1 MTSSEPSDDDAIEAT
16 EPAGSDKKR
25 TLIRIVKLAIVVV
38 VVVGLALA
46 ARSAIVQWR
55 TENDKIQ
62 SEIIQID
69 QRLESLAEPSQAEG
83 LRARRQALLRSR
95 PNLSNLD
102 WLRIAIAALLYTI
115 GLLIPGLVLHSALR
129 SLAERPRLSTAIAS
143 QLIGHA
149 GKYVPGKAMVIVLRA
164 GGLSVDKVN
173 PVRATI
179 SVFMETLLMM
189 GVGAAVAGAVVWC
202 LDIPDWMKWSAL
214 GVAAFASVPTLP
226 PILKVVAA
234 KVSNTTS
241 DPSNED
247 SEKSNSIS
255 SLRFYLTGWSWSIFS
270 WAFIGASFTFLVSA
284 IPSATPTVDVISSGF
299 VSLAAVSTAA
309 IALAMVVGFVSLIP
323 GGAGVRELVLT
334 TVLATAISPVQ
345 ALLGAI
351 AARILFIVVES
362 VCASVAWHWLS
373 RQRDSK

>member
-189 GVGAAVAGAVVWC
+189 GVGAAVAGAVVWW

-234 KVSNTTS
+234 KVSNTTCLLYTS
-241 DPSNED
+241 PSPRD
-247 SEKSNSIS
+247 RTRSRMPS
-255 SLRFYLTGWSWSIFS
+255 S
-270 WAFIGASFTFLVSA
+270 A
-284 IPSATPTVDVISSGF
+284 
-299 VSLAAVSTAA
+299 
-309 IALAMVVGFVSLIP
+309 
-323 GGAGVRELVLT
+323 
-334 TVLATAISPVQ
+334 
-345 ALLGAI
+345 
-351 AARILFIVVES
+351 
-362 VCASVAWHWLS
+362 
-373 RQRDSK
+373 